1 MNDPLKRGVFK
12 DPERSA
18 DWIGSRLLIYPQ
30 EDRNLRG
37 SPTSYD
43 VHVAQLAEALP

>member
-1 MNDPLKRGVFK
+1 MDDPLKRGVFT

-37 SPTSYD
+37 SRTPSLMGR
-43 VHVAQLAEALP
+43 AAGS

>member
-1 MNDPLKRGVFK
+1 MNDPLKRGVFM
-12 DPERSA
+12 DPERLA

-37 SPTSYD
+37 SRTPSLTGRAAGS
-43 VHVAQLAEALP
+43 